1 MRILKINIYIIL
13 FTLLSF
19 ALKSQSLCDSLPF
32 INCNENSIS
41 ARNNESIDLLIQKFQ
56 GLKTKKN
63 NAVNIVHIGD
73 SHLQAG
79 FVTEKIKQNLF
90 QYYSEINDYTA
101 PGFIFPYTIAQTNNP
116 FFYKVNYTG
125 NWEWCKNVDSEKT
138 CKLGLSG
145 ITVRTKDSITSFSIK
160 MQNEKYTY
168 PHKYFFN
175 KIKIFHNNESSI
187 DIKVNDKKVISKGEF
202 SLIQLDNLTDSVSF
216 TININ
221 DTSKFFEL
229 YGMILENDK
238 SKINY
243 HTIGVNGS
251 TAQSYL
257 KCDYF
262 SNQLEIIN
270 PDLIIVSLGT
280 NEAYDE
286 NFSYLEYK
294 YILRDLVLQI
304 KSAVPNASILLTT
317 PNDHLKNKELN
328 DNILSV
334 RNNIVDICDEF
345 ELCSW
350 DFHSIMGGEHSI
362 NQWYSKGLVGKDR
375 LHFKRIGYKIQ
386 GELFT
391 KALLDLIEK
400 NELKQ

>member
-1 MRILKINIYIIL
+1 MRMLRINIYIIL
-13 FTLLSF
+13 FTSLSF
-19 ALKSQSLCDSLPF
+19 ALKSQEICDSLPF
-32 INCNENSIS
+32 INCNENLIS
-41 ARNNESIDLLIQKFQ
+41 TRNNESIDLFIQKFQ
-56 GLKTKKN
+56 NLKTEKN
-63 NAVNIVHIGD
+63 KDVKIVHIGD

-79 FVTEKIKQNLF
+79 FLTEKIKQNLS
-90 QYYSEINDYTA
+90 QYYSEKDDYVS

-116 FFYKVNYTG
+116 FFYKVNYSG

-145 ITVRTKDSITSFSIK
+145 ITARTKDSITSFSIK

-175 KIKIFHNNESSI
+175 KIKIFHNQDSSI
-187 DIKVNDKKVISKGEF
+187 DIKVNDKKVMSNTEF
-202 SLIQLDNLTDSVSF
+202 SLIQLEYLTDSVSF

-229 YGMILENDK
+229 YGIILENYE

-243 HTIGVNGS
+243 HTIGVNGA

-257 KCDYF
+257 KCEYF

-270 PDLIIVSLGT
+270 PDLIIISLGT
-280 NEAYDE
+280 NEAYDKD
-286 NFSYLEYK
+286 FSSLEHK
-294 YILRDLVLQI
+294 YILKDLILQI
-304 KSAVPNASILLTT
+304 KSAVPKTSILLTT
-317 PNDHLKNKELN
+317 PNDHLKNGELN
-328 DNILSV
+328 SSNIQSV
-334 RNNIVDICDEF
+334 RNNILEICDEF
-345 ELCSW
+345 QLYSW
-350 DFHSIMGGEHSI
+350 DFHSVMGGENSI
-362 NQWYSKGLVGKDR
+362 KQWYNKGLAGKDR
-375 LHFKRIGYKIQ
+375 LHFKRIGYEIQ

-400 NELKQ
+400 NELK

>member
-1 MRILKINIYIIL
+1 MRILRISIYIIL
-13 FTLLSF
+13 FTSLSF
-19 ALKSQSLCDSLPF
+19 ALKSQSLCDSMPF

-41 ARNNESIDLLIQKFQ
+41 ARNNENINLLIQKIQ
-56 GLKTKKN
+56 DLKTEKN
-63 NAVNIVHIGD
+63 KAIKILHIGD

-90 QYYSEINDYTA
+90 QYYSEINDYAA

-116 FFYKVNYTG
+116 FFYKVNYSG

-145 ITVRTKDSITSFSIK
+145 ITVRTNDSIASFSIK
-160 MQNEKYTY
+160 MQNEKYNY

-175 KIKIFHNNESSI
+175 KIKVFHNNNSSI
-187 DIKVNDKKVISKGEF
+187 DIKVNAKKVISNADF
-202 SLIQLDNLTDSVSF
+202 SLIQLEHLTDSVFF

-229 YGMILENDK
+229 YGIILENDK

-262 SNQLEIIN
+262 SNQLGIIN

-286 NFSYLEYK
+286 NFSSLEHK
-294 YILRDLVLQI
+294 YILKDMILQI
-304 KSAVPNASILLTT
+304 KTSVPKASILLTT

-328 DNILSV
+328 NNILSV
-334 RNNIVDICDEF
+334 RNNILEICDEF
-345 ELCSW
+345 QLYSW
-350 DFHSIMGGEHSI
+350 DFHSVMGGENSI
-362 NQWYSKGLVGKDR
+362 KQWYSKGLVGKDR
-375 LHFKRIGYKIQ
+375 LHFKRIGYEIQ

-391 KALLDLIEK
+391 KAILDFIEK
-400 NELKQ
+400 NELK

>member
-1 MRILKINIYIIL
+1 MRILRINIYIIL
-13 FTLLSF
+13 FTSLSF

-56 GLKTKKN
+56 DLKTKKN

-90 QYYSEINDYTA
+90 QYYSAINDYTA

-175 KIKIFHNNESSI
+175 NIKIFHNNESSI
-187 DIKVNDKKVISKGEF
+187 NIKVNNKKVISKGEF

-229 YGMILENDK
+229 YGIILENDK

-286 NFSYLEYK
+286 NFSSLEHK

-304 KSAVPNASILLTT
+304 KSAVPNTSILLTT

-334 RNNIVDICDEF
+334 RNNILDICDEF

-350 DFHSIMGGEHSI
+350 NFHSIMGGEHSI
-362 NQWYSKGLVGKDR
+362 KQWYSKGLVGKDR
-375 LHFKRIGYKIQ
+375 LHFKRIGYEIQ

-400 NELKQ
+400 NELK

>member
-13 FTLLSF
+13 FTSLSF
-19 ALKSQSLCDSLPF
+19 ALKSQSLCDSMPF

-41 ARNNESIDLLIQKFQ
+41 ARNNENINLLIQKIQ
-56 GLKTKKN
+56 DLKTEKN
-63 NAVNIVHIGD
+63 KAIKILHIGD

-90 QYYSEINDYTA
+90 QYYSEINDYAA

-116 FFYKVNYTG
+116 FFYKVNYSG

-145 ITVRTKDSITSFSIK
+145 ITVRTNDSIASFSIK
-160 MQNEKYTY
+160 MQNEKYNY

-175 KIKIFHNNESSI
+175 KIKVFHNNNSSI
-187 DIKVNDKKVISKGEF
+187 DIKVNAKKVISNADF
-202 SLIQLDNLTDSVSF
+202 SLIQLEHLTDSVFF

-229 YGMILENDK
+229 YGIILENDK

-262 SNQLEIIN
+262 SNQLGIIN

-286 NFSYLEYK
+286 NFSSLEHK
-294 YILRDLVLQI
+294 YILKDMILQI
-304 KSAVPNASILLTT
+304 KTSVPKASILLTT

-328 DNILSV
+328 NNILSV
-334 RNNIVDICDEF
+334 RNNILEICDEF
-345 ELCSW
+345 QLYSW
-350 DFHSIMGGEHSI
+350 DFHSVMGGENSI
-362 NQWYSKGLVGKDR
+362 KQWYSKGLVGKDR
-375 LHFKRIGYKIQ
+375 LHFKRIGYEIQ

-391 KALLDLIEK
+391 KAILDFIEK
-400 NELKQ
+400 NELK

>member
-1 MRILKINIYIIL
+1 M
-13 FTLLSF
+13 
-19 ALKSQSLCDSLPF
+19 PF
-32 INCNENSIS
+32 INCSENSIS
-41 ARNNESIDLLIQKFQ
+41 VRNNESIDLLIQKFQ
-56 GLKTKKN
+56 NLKTEKN
-63 NAVNIVHIGD
+63 KAVSIVHIGD

-79 FVTEKIKQNLF
+79 FVTEKIKQNLS
-90 QYYSEINDYTA
+90 QYYSEKDDYAA

-116 FFYKVNYTG
+116 FFYKVNYSG
-125 NWEWCKNVDSEKT
+125 NWEWCKNVDSEKI

-145 ITVRTKDSITSFSIK
+145 ITVRTKDSITSFNIK
-160 MQNEKYTY
+160 MQNEKYNY

-175 KIKIFHNNESSI
+175 KIKIFHNQNSSI
-187 DIKVNDKKVISKGEF
+187 EIKVNDKKVISNAEF
-202 SLIQLDNLTDSVSF
+202 SLIQLDHLTDSVSF

-221 DTSKFFEL
+221 ETSKFFEL
-229 YGMILENDK
+229 YGIILENDE
-238 SKINY
+238 SNINY
-243 HTIGVNGS
+243 HTIGVNGA

-286 NFSYLEYK
+286 DFSSLEYK
-294 YILRDLVLQI
+294 YILKDLVLQI

-317 PNDHLKNKELN
+317 PNDHLKNNELN

-334 RNNIVDICDEF
+334 RNNILEICDEF
-345 ELCSW
+345 QLNSW
-350 DFHSIMGGEHSI
+350 DFHSVMGGENSIKQWHS
-362 NQWYSKGLVGKDR
+362 NGLTGRDQ
-375 LHFKRIGYKIQ
+375 LHFKRIGYEIQ

-391 KALLDLIEK
+391 KAFLDLIEK
-400 NELKQ
+400 NELK

>member
-19 ALKSQSLCDSLPF
+19 ALKSQSLCDSMPF

-41 ARNNESIDLLIQKFQ
+41 ARNNENINLLIQKIQ
-56 GLKTKKN
+56 DLKTEKN
-63 NAVNIVHIGD
+63 KAIKILHIGD

-90 QYYSEINDYTA
+90 QYYSEINDYAA

-116 FFYKVNYTG
+116 FFYKVNYSG

-145 ITVRTKDSITSFSIK
+145 ITVRTNDSIASFSIK
-160 MQNEKYTY
+160 MQNEKYNY

-175 KIKIFHNNESSI
+175 KIKVFHNNNSSI
-187 DIKVNDKKVISKGEF
+187 DIKVNAKKVISNADF
-202 SLIQLDNLTDSVSF
+202 SLIQLEHLTDSVFF

-229 YGMILENDK
+229 YGIILENDK

-262 SNQLEIIN
+262 SNQLGIIN

-286 NFSYLEYK
+286 NFSSLEHK
-294 YILRDLVLQI
+294 YILKDMILQI
-304 KSAVPNASILLTT
+304 KTSVPKASILLTT

-328 DNILSV
+328 NNILSV
-334 RNNIVDICDEF
+334 RNNILEICDEF
-345 ELCSW
+345 QLYSW
-350 DFHSIMGGEHSI
+350 DFHSVMGGENSI
-362 NQWYSKGLVGKDR
+362 KQWYSKGLVGKDR
-375 LHFKRIGYKIQ
+375 LHFKRIGYEIQ

-391 KALLDLIEK
+391 KAILDFIEK
-400 NELKQ
+400 NELK

>member
-13 FTLLSF
+13 FASLSF
-19 ALKSQSLCDSLPF
+19 ALKSQSLCDSMPF
-32 INCNENSIS
+32 INCKQNSIS
-41 ARNNESIDLLIQKFQ
+41 VRNNESVNLLIEKFHD
-56 GLKTKKN
+56 LKTKKN
-63 NAVNIVHIGD
+63 KAVNIVHIGD

-79 FVTEKIKQNLF
+79 FVTEKIKQNLS
-90 QYYSEINDYTA
+90 QYYSEKNDYAT

-116 FFYKVNYTG
+116 YFYKINYTG
-125 NWEWCKNVDSEKT
+125 NWEWCKNIDSEKT

-145 ITVRTKDSITSFSIK
+145 ITVKTKDSIASFSIK

-175 KIKIFHNNESSI
+175 KIKIFHNQDSSI
-187 DIKVNDKKVISKGEF
+187 VIKVNGKKAISNAEF
-202 SLIQLDNLTDSVSF
+202 SFIQLEHLTDSVFF
-216 TININ
+216 TINVN

-229 YGMILENDK
+229 YGIILENDK

-270 PDLIIVSLGT
+270 PDLIIISLGT

-286 NFSYLEYK
+286 EFSPLEHK
-294 YILRDLVLQI
+294 FILKDLILQI
-304 KSAVPNASILLTT
+304 KSSAPGASILLTT

-328 DNILSV
+328 NNILFV
-334 RNNIVDICDEF
+334 RSNILEICDEF
-345 ELCSW
+345 QLYSW
-350 DFHSIMGGEHSI
+350 DFHSVMGGENSI
-362 NQWYSKGLVGKDR
+362 KQWYNKGLVGKDR
-375 LHFKRIGYKIQ
+375 LHFKRIGYEIQ

-400 NELKQ
+400 YELK